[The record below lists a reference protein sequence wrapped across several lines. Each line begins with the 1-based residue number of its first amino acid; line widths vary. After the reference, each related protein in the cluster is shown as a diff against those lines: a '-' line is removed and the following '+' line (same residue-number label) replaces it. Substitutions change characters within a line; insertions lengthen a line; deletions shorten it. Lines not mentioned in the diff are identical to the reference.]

1 MPRRDVTCPMCEK
14 RFAVDNAALLR
25 GEKLACDG
33 CGTSLAVEPGQSV
46 RDAIARF
53 EQARAEI
60 RNRARD

>member
-1 MPRRDVTCPMCEK
+1 MCEK